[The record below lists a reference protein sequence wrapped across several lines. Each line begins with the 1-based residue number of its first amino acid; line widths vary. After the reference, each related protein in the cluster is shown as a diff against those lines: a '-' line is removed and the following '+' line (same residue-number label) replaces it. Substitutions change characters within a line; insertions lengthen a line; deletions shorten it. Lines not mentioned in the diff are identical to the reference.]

1 MEKDDKLMEKVII
14 SLAILVGA
22 MLVFSQYQFYKI
34 SQAGVWVYLSMILIL
49 ALVGLVAWYLVE
61 RNETHHHSEIAHHL
75 RGEKPAPWT
84 FMEKAS
90 YGIVALV
97 AVLILF
103 NQVQISQASA
113 LAGLSSPLTF
123 KSFSSKTSLALTGDP
138 SKDAFTVVIPT
149 GVPFYGDALGVTF
162 EDPIK
167 GLELIANLDPAYG
180 RNKVQLDAAQKQRYI
195 DILTTPTITCEF
207 CCGVKTAVTKTGQP
221 ACGCKHVWAIRGLA
235 AYLIVNYPTLS
246 DDEIKR
252 EVVKWKGLF
261 FPKQMIQRYI
271 QEAQSGQYTPDI
283 AALLLDTGEIKIKS
297 AAAPI
302 ASGSKDSAPASTQ
315 STATDIDSLPNM
327 VGGC

>member
-1 MEKDDKLMEKVII
+1 MAKVSELLDKVIMFLMV
-14 SLAILVGA
+14 LAGA
-22 MLVFSQYQFYKI
+22 IFAYTQYQFYRI
-34 SQAGVWVYLSMILIL
+34 SESGLLFYFSIILIAAL
-49 ALVGLVAWYLVE
+49 AGLIGWLFVSGKNRQVE
-61 RNETHHHSEIAHHL
+61 HEMHQHEEN
-75 RGEKPAPWT
+75 PPPWT

-149 GVPFYGDALGVTF
+149 GVPFYGEALGVTF

-283 AALLLDTGEIKIKS
+283 AALLLDTDEIKIKS

-302 ASGSKDSAPASTQ
+302 ASGSKDSTPASTQ
-315 STATDIDSLPNM
+315 STTTDIDNLPNM
-327 VGGC
+327 VGGF

>member
-1 MEKDDKLMEKVII
+1 MEKDNELMEKVII

-22 MLVFSQYQFYKI
+22 ILIFSQYQFYKI
-34 SQAGVWVYLSMILIL
+34 SQASVWVYLSMILIL

-61 RNETHHHSEIAHHL
+61 RNETHHNFGITHHVH
-75 RGEKPAPWT
+75 GEKPAPWT
-84 FMEKAS
+84 FMEKVS
-90 YGIVALV
+90 YGFVALV

-138 SKDAFTVVIPT
+138 SKDAFTVVIPR
-149 GVPFYGDALGVTF
+149 GVPFYGEELGVSF

-167 GLELIANLDPAYG
+167 SLETIANLDPAYG

-195 DILTTPTITCEF
+195 SILTTPTITCEF
-207 CCGVKTAVTKTGQP
+207 CCGVKTAVTKTGEP

-252 EVVKWKGLF
+252 EVMKWKGLF
-261 FPKQMIQRYI
+261 FPKQMIQRYV
-271 QEAQSGQYTPDI
+271 QEVQSGQYTPDI
-283 AALLLDTGEIKIKS
+283 AALLLSVDESKIKS
-297 AAAPI
+297 AKTPS
-302 ASGSKDSAPASTQ
+302 ASGSNTDTSAQPTSA
-315 STATDIDSLPNM
+315 DINSLPDM